1 MFSRGLRANNACVS
15 GPGSPSQCELV
26 ADARDPDPVRA
37 SSERE
42 VARLSRWY
50 TAFRHVNQA
59 IIKHHTR
66 EQLFADVCQALV
78 QHGGFAVAW
87 IGVADPTNSTIR
99 AAAISGDTQ
108 GVSKRSPP
116 RTDTSPHAHGPT
128 GTAFREGR
136 PYICNDMFA
145 EPALEPWR
153 SEVQRMGYRACAVF
167 PLRLRGE
174 PFGTLNVYAREQDHF
189 DDREVE
195 LLTDTAH
202 DVSFALD
209 ALQTRTIAER
219 EERFTGNL
227 LEALPG
233 VSYLYDEAGRF
244 LRWNKNFELYS
255 GYCTEEVGRM
265 HPLDFFQEDEKA
277 MLQSRKVVERTHELQ
292 VATERAESA
301 DRIKSAFLATMSHE
315 LRTPLNSIS
324 GFTGILLQG
333 LAGAL
338 NAEIV
343 RIAVVDTGVLE
354 KQGHTVVA
362 AADGVR
368 GVEAA
373 RSLVP
378 ALILLDIQLPTM
390 DGYEV
395 ARALRQNLALRDT
408 RIIAVTSHA
417 MSGDR
422 EKALAAG
429 CNGYIEK
436 PINPETFVAE
446 IGLPLLSRPA

>member
-1 MFSRGLRANNACVS
+1 MPLWDGTHPKTIGLWGQRAAKLEQLVPLCVVVSAGWRGVVAWINYVERDPGRVSALFLRGLRANNARVS
-15 GPGSPSQCELV
+15 GPGSSSQCELV
-26 ADARDPDPVRA
+26 VEARDPEQVRA

-42 VARLSRWY
+42 VVRLSRLY

-59 IIKHHTR
+59 IIKHHTS

-78 QHGGFAVAW
+78 EHGGFAVAW
-87 IGVADPTNSTIR
+87 IGVADPANSTIR

-108 GVSKRSPP
+108 GVLKRSPP

-145 EPALEPWR
+145 DPALEPWR
-153 SEVQRMGYRACAVF
+153 TEVQRMGYRACAVF

-174 PFGTLNVYAREQDHF
+174 PFGTLNVYAREQGHF

-233 VSYLYDEAGRF
+233 VLYLYDETGRF

-255 GYCTEEVGRM
+255 GYCAEEVGRM
-265 HPLDFFQEDEKA
+265 HPLDFFRKA
-277 MLQSRKVVERTHELQ
+277 RKRCFKVESLRCS
-292 VATERAESA
+292 SA
-301 DRIKSAFLATMSHE
+301 A
-315 LRTPLNSIS
+315 N
-324 GFTGILLQG
+324 
-333 LAGAL
+333 
-338 NAEIV
+338 
-343 RIAVVDTGVLE
+343 
-354 KQGHTVVA
+354 
-362 AADGVR
+362 
-368 GVEAA
+368 
-373 RSLVP
+373 P
-378 ALILLDIQLPTM
+378 ASK
-390 DGYEV
+390 
-395 ARALRQNLALRDT
+395 R
-408 RIIAVTSHA
+408 
-417 MSGDR
+417 
-422 EKALAAG
+422 
-429 CNGYIEK
+429 
-436 PINPETFVAE
+436 
-446 IGLPLLSRPA
+446 LS